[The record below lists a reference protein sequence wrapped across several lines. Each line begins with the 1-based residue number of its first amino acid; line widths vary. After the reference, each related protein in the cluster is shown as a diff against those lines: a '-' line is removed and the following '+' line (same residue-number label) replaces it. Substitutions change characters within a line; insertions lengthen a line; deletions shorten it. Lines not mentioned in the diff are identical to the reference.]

1 MKKFLWFSHF
11 SGGGGSTLGAIQAGF
26 IPLLGIEWDKKVAE
40 LYEKNLGKVIC
51 QDIGEVS
58 ILSVIKHIPLK
69 EVRMKNNEILII
81 QTSPPCQ
88 EYSQLKLN
96 KNPNSESAK
105 VIWKTRKFYALFRP
119 EYVIL
124 ENVRAYAK
132 SEVYIKFKNYLKDLG
147 YEISFEEIVN
157 CADYGVPQTRQRLI
171 TIFNYKNFPAVRIKP
186 THKKEGW
193 VGWYSAI
200 EDLIPDLRE
209 VELTGKQLEAIS
221 LRDRRSRVLVDSDNS
236 SNYKTREGDE
246 PIFTITKGFS
256 NAKVVV
262 ERVGARS
269 GVNKIREENSPI
281 WTLKA
286 SLGSDGKGANREKL
300 IDVSLNGVVKSL
312 NVVCLARLQTFPPS
326 YEFSGK
332 NALDVHVIGN
342 SVPPLLI
349 KVICEEIKNTFNTF
363 GD

>member
-1 MKKFLWFSHF
+1 LPRYR
-11 SGGGGSTLGAIQAGF
+11 GSERYRLFKI
-26 IPLLGIEWDKKVAE
+26 V
-40 LYEKNLGKVIC
+40 
-51 QDIGEVS
+51 
-58 ILSVIKHIPLK
+58 PLK
-69 EVRMKNNEILII
+69 ETRRKNNEILII

-124 ENVRAYAK
+124 ENVRAYLK

-147 YEISFEEIVN
+147 YEISFEEIIN

-171 TIFNYKNFPAVRIKP
+171 TIFNYKNFPAVRINP
-186 THKKEGW
+186 IHKKEGW

-200 EDLIPDLRE
+200 EDLIPNLRE
-209 VELTGKQLEAIS
+209 VNLTEKQINSLS
-221 LRDRRSRVLVDSDNS
+221 LRS
-236 SNYKTREGDE
+236 
-246 PIFTITKGFS
+246 KGFS
-256 NAKVVV
+256 NAKIII
-262 ERVGARS
+262 ERVGARN
-269 GVNKIREENSPI
+269 GVNKIRSDDAPI

-286 SLGSDGKGANREKL
+286 SLGSDGKGANREKV
-300 IDVSLNGVVKSL
+300 IDISVNGIVKSL
-312 NVVCLARLQTFPPS
+312 DVKCLARLQTFPDS

-342 SVPPLLI
+342 SVPPLLTE
-349 KVICEEIKNTFNTF
+349 VICEEIKNSVKYV
-363 GD
+363 

>member
-1 MKKFLWFSHF
+1 MKFLWFSHF
-11 SGGGGSTLGAIQAGF
+11 SGGGGSTLGAIQAGVM
-26 IPLLGIEWDKKVAE
+26 PLLGIEYDKNVAE

-58 ILSVIKHIPLK
+58 VIDCLKYVPLK
-69 EVRMKNNEILII
+69 EVRRKNNEILII

-124 ENVRAYAK
+124 ENVRAYLK

-171 TIFNYKNFPAVRIKP
+171 TIFNYKNFPAVRINP

-200 EDLIPDLRE
+200 EDLIPNLRE
-209 VELTGKQLEAIS
+209 VNLTEKQINSLS
-221 LRDRRSRVLVDSDNS
+221 LRS
-236 SNYKTREGDE
+236 
-246 PIFTITKGFS
+246 KGFS
-256 NAKVVV
+256 NAKIII
-262 ERVGARS
+262 ERVGARN
-269 GVNKIREENSPI
+269 GVNKIRSDDAPI

-286 SLGSDGKGANREKL
+286 SLGSDGKGANREKV
-300 IDVSLNGVVKSL
+300 IDVSVNGVVKSL
-312 NVVCLARLQTFPPS
+312 NTQCLARLQTFPDS

-342 SVPPLLI
+342 SVPPLLTE
-349 KVICEEIKNTFNTF
+349 VICEEIKFTL

>member
-26 IPLLGIEWDKKVAE
+26 MPLLGIEWDKKVAE

-69 EVRMKNNEILII
+69 EAREKNNEILVI

-132 SEVYIKFKNYLKDLG
+132 SEVYIKFKNYLKELG

-171 TIFNYKNFPAVRIKP
+171 TIFNYRNFPAVRISF
-186 THKKEGW
+186 THSKNNGEW

-200 EDLIPDLRE
+200 EDLIPNLKE
-209 VELTGKQLEAIS
+209 VSLTRKQLNSLS
-221 LRDRRSRVLVDSDNS
+221 LRN
-236 SNYKTREGDE
+236 
-246 PIFTITKGFS
+246 KGFS

-262 ERVGARS
+262 ERVGVRS
-269 GVNKIREENSPI
+269 GVNKIREEDSPI

-300 IDVSLNGVVKSL
+300 IDVSINGVVKSL
-312 NVVCLARLQTFPPS
+312 NVACLARLQTFPPS

>member
-1 MKKFLWFSHF
+1 MKFLWFSHF
-11 SGGGGSTLGAIQAGF
+11 SGGGGSTLGAIQAGVT
-26 IPLLGIEWDKKVAE
+26 PLLGIEYDKNVAE

-58 ILSVIKHIPLK
+58 VIDCLKYVPLK
-69 EVRMKNNEILII
+69 ETRRKNNEILII

-124 ENVRAYAK
+124 ENVRAYLK

-171 TIFNYKNFPAVRIKP
+171 TIFNYKNFPAVRINP
-186 THKKEGW
+186 THKNDGEW

-200 EDLIPDLRE
+200 EDLIPNLRE
-209 VELTGKQLEAIS
+209 VNLTEKQINSLS
-221 LRDRRSRVLVDSDNS
+221 LRC
-236 SNYKTREGDE
+236 
-246 PIFTITKGFS
+246 KGFS
-256 NAKVVV
+256 NAKIII
-262 ERVGARS
+262 ERVGARN
-269 GVNKIREENSPI
+269 GVNKIRSDDAPI

-286 SLGSDGKGANREKL
+286 SLGSDGKGANREKV
-300 IDVSLNGVVKSL
+300 IDVSVNGVVKSL
-312 NVVCLARLQTFPPS
+312 NTQCLARLQTFPDS

-342 SVPPLLI
+342 SVPPLLTE
-349 KVICEEIKNTFNTF
+349 VICEEIKFTL

>member
-1 MKKFLWFSHF
+1 MKFLWFSHF
-11 SGGGGSTLGAIQAGF
+11 SGGGGSTLGAIQAGVT
-26 IPLLGIEWDKKVAE
+26 PLLGIEYDKNVAE

-58 ILSVIKHIPLK
+58 VVDCLKYVPLK
-69 EVRMKNNEILII
+69 EIRRKNDEILII

-124 ENVRAYAK
+124 ENVRAYLK
-132 SEVYIKFKNYLKDLG
+132 SKVYVNFRDYLKDLG

-171 TIFNYKNFPAVRIKP
+171 TVFNYKNFPAVRINP

-200 EDLIPDLRE
+200 EDLIPNLRE
-209 VELTGKQLEAIS
+209 VNLTEKHINSLS
-221 LRDRRSRVLVDSDNS
+221 LRSKS
-236 SNYKTREGDE
+236 
-246 PIFTITKGFS
+246 FS
-256 NAKVVV
+256 NAKIII
-262 ERVGARS
+262 ERVGARN
-269 GVNKIREENSPI
+269 GVNKIRSDDAPI

-286 SLGSDGKGANREKL
+286 SLGSDGKGANREKV
-300 IDVSLNGVVKSL
+300 IDVSVNGVVKSL
-312 NVVCLARLQTFPPS
+312 DVKCLARLQTFPDS

-342 SVPPLLI
+342 SVPPQLI
-349 KVICEEIKNTFNTF
+349 KVIFKP
-363 GD
+363 

>member
-1 MKKFLWFSHF
+1 MKFLWFSHF
-11 SGGGGSTLGAIQAGF
+11 SGGGGSTLGAIQAGVT
-26 IPLLGIEWDKKVAE
+26 PLLGIEYDKNVAE

-58 ILSVIKHIPLK
+58 VIDCLKYVPLK
-69 EVRMKNNEILII
+69 ETRRKNNEILII

-124 ENVRAYAK
+124 ENVRAYLK
-132 SEVYIKFKNYLKDLG
+132 SEVYINFKNYLINLG
-147 YEISFEEIVN
+147 YEIGFEEIIN

-171 TIFNYKNFPAVRIKP
+171 TIFNYKNFPAVRINP

-200 EDLIPDLRE
+200 EDLIPNLRE
-209 VELTGKQLEAIS
+209 VNLTEKQINSLS
-221 LRDRRSRVLVDSDNS
+221 LRS
-236 SNYKTREGDE
+236 
-246 PIFTITKGFS
+246 KGFS
-256 NAKVVV
+256 NVKIII
-262 ERVGARS
+262 ERVGARN
-269 GVNKIREENSPI
+269 GVNKIRSDDAPI

-286 SLGSDGKGANREKL
+286 SLGSDGKGANREKV
-300 IDVSLNGVVKSL
+300 IDVSVNGVVKSL
-312 NVVCLARLQTFPPS
+312 NTQCLARLQTFPDS

-342 SVPPLLI
+342 SVPPLLTE
-349 KVICEEIKNTFNTF
+349 VICEEIKFTL

>member
-1 MKKFLWFSHF
+1 MKFLWFSHF
-11 SGGGGSTLGAIQAGF
+11 SGGGGSTLGAIQAGVT
-26 IPLLGIEWDKKVAE
+26 PLLGIEYDKNVAE

-58 ILSVIKHIPLK
+58 VVDCLKYVPLK
-69 EVRMKNNEILII
+69 EIRRKNDEILII

-124 ENVRAYAK
+124 ENVRAYLK
-132 SEVYIKFKNYLKDLG
+132 SKVYVNFRDYLKDLG

-171 TIFNYKNFPAVRIKP
+171 TVFNYKNFPAVRINP

-200 EDLIPDLRE
+200 EDLIPNLRE
-209 VELTGKQLEAIS
+209 VNLTEKQINSLS
-221 LRDRRSRVLVDSDNS
+221 LRSKS
-236 SNYKTREGDE
+236 
-246 PIFTITKGFS
+246 FS
-256 NAKVVV
+256 NAKIII
-262 ERVGARS
+262 ERVGARN
-269 GVNKIREENSPI
+269 GVNKIRSDDAPI

-286 SLGSDGKGANREKL
+286 SLGSDGKGANREKV
-300 IDVSLNGVVKSL
+300 IDVSVNGVVKSL
-312 NVVCLARLQTFPPS
+312 DVKCLARLQTFPDS

-342 SVPPLLI
+342 SVPPQLI
-349 KVICEEIKNTFNTF
+349 KVICEEIKFTL

>member
-1 MKKFLWFSHF
+1 MKFLWFSHF
-11 SGGGGSTLGAIQAGF
+11 SGGGGSTLGAIQAGVT
-26 IPLLGIEWDKKVAE
+26 PLLGIEWDGKVAK

-58 ILSVIKHIPLK
+58 VIDCLKYIPLK
-69 EVRMKNNEILII
+69 EVRRRNNEILIV

-96 KNPNSESAK
+96 KNPSSKNGQ
-105 VIWKTRKFYALFRP
+105 VLWKTRKFYALFRP

-124 ENVRAYAK
+124 ENVRSYLK

-171 TIFNYKNFPAVRIKP
+171 TVFNYKNFPAVRISP
-186 THKKEGW
+186 THKKEEW
-193 VGWYSAI
+193 AGWYSAI
-200 EDLIPDLRE
+200 EDLIPNLRE
-209 VELTGKQLEAIS
+209 VNLTEKQLNSLS
-221 LRDRRSRVLVDSDNS
+221 LRS
-236 SNYKTREGDE
+236 
-246 PIFTITKGFS
+246 KGFS
-256 NAKVVV
+256 NAKIII
-262 ERVGARS
+262 ERVGARN
-269 GVNKIREENSPI
+269 GVNKIRSDDSPI

-286 SLGSDGKGANREKL
+286 SLGSDGKGANRGKV
-300 IDVSLNGVVKSL
+300 IDVSINGMVKSL
-312 NVVCLARLQTFPPS
+312 DVKCLARLQTFPDS

-332 NALDVHVIGN
+332 NALDVHIIGN

-349 KVICEEIKNTFNTF
+349 RRICEEIKNTFNTF